1 MRTPV
6 FFPLTTHHPISSE
19 EMKSLARSFR
29 DEMLRRRT
37 VRQFSSN
44 PVPREVIE
52 DCLRTAGS
60 APSGANMQPWHF
72 VVVSDPEVK
81 RKIRVAAE
89 EEERI
94 FYHQRAPKEWLDTL
108 APLGTDE
115 HKPYLETAPYL
126 IVVFAQTHSVTRGGH
141 KIKNYYVMESVGIAT
156 GMLVAAVHL
165 AGLVSLTHTPSPMR
179 FLNRI
184 LERPAQEKPFLI
196 LVVGYPAEDARVP
209 DISKKPFEEIA
220 TFV

>member
-1 MRTPV
+1 MQSAV
-6 FFPLTTHHPISSE
+6 FFPLTTHQEFSSE
-19 EMKSLARSFR
+19 EMKRRARSFR

-81 RKIRVAAE
+81 RKIRAAAE
-89 EEERI
+89 EEEYT
-94 FYHQRAPKEWLDTL
+94 FYHQRAPKEWLDAL
-108 APLGTDE
+108 SPLGTDE
-115 HKPYLETAPYL
+115 HKPYLEAAPYL
-126 IVVFAQTHSVTRGGH
+126 IVVFAQTHSLTPSGSSV
-141 KIKNYYVMESVGIAT
+141 KNYYVTESVGIAV
-156 GMLVAAVHL
+156 GMLVSAVHL

-184 LERPAQEKPFLI
+184 LGRPAQERPFLI

-209 DISKKPFEEIA
+209 DISKKPFEEIV

>member
-1 MRTPV
+1 MRSPV
-6 FFPLTTHHPISSE
+6 FFPLTTHHQFSSE
-19 EMKSLARSFR
+19 EMKRRARSFR

-52 DCLRTAGS
+52 DCLRTAVGS
-60 APSGANMQPWHF
+60 PSGANMQRWHF

-94 FYHQRAPKEWLDTL
+94 FYHQRAPKEWLDAL

-115 HKPYLETAPYL
+115 HKPYLETAP
-126 IVVFAQTHSVTRGGH
+126 
-141 KIKNYYVMESVGIAT
+141 GIT
-156 GMLVAAVHL
+156 
-165 AGLVSLTHTPSPMR
+165 
-179 FLNRI
+179 
-184 LERPAQEKPFLI
+184 
-196 LVVGYPAEDARVP
+196 
-209 DISKKPFEEIA
+209 
-220 TFV
+220 

>member
-1 MRTPV
+1 MRSAV
-6 FFPLTTHHPISSE
+6 FFPLTTHQEVSSE
-19 EMKSLARSFR
+19 EMKQRTGFFR

-52 DCLRTAGS
+52 DCIRTAAS

-72 VVVSDPEVK
+72 VLVGDPEVK
-81 RKIRVAAE
+81 RKIRAAAE
-89 EEERI
+89 EEEHV
-94 FYHQRAPKEWLDTL
+94 FYHQRAPKEWLDAL

-115 HKPYLETAPYL
+115 HKPYLEAAPYL
-126 IVVFAQTHSVTRGGH
+126 VVVFSQTHSLTPDGDRV
-141 KIKNYYVMESVGIAT
+141 KNYYVMESVGIAV
-156 GMLVAAVHL
+156 GMLICAVHL

-184 LERPAQEKPFLI
+184 LGRPAEEKPFLI
-196 LVVGYPAEDARVP
+196 LVVGYPAEDAVVP
-209 DISKKPFEEIA
+209 DLSKKPFEEIV
-220 TFV
+220 TFA